1 MTKIMM
7 IVIAVFFC
15 TSGYADMIN
24 GKKLFDDAKCMECHN
39 IGDFK
44 DKKIRKSKIF
54 SEMKGRVSACQ
65 IAHDA
70 QWFDEDEHAVA
81 VYLNKEYYHFEEK
94 E

>member
-1 MTKIMM
+1 MIRIMTIAL
-7 IVIAVFFC
+7 AVFFS
-15 TSGYADMIN
+15 TYGYADMIK
-24 GKKLFDDAKCMECHN
+24 GKKLFDDAKCMECHSV
-39 IGDFK
+39 GDFK
-44 DKKIRKSKIF
+44 DKKIRKSKTF

-81 VYLNKEYYHFEEK
+81 VYLNKEYYHFKEK